1 MCVYQLLWA
10 LKSRTCFVYVPSSV
24 IFQMFT
30 RNKLHK
36 IFACFRQR
44 EKTIKCEARLPIKSS
59 EKWCFYA
66 INKTGRAAA
75 EKKSGDRHDNTQY
88 KTELLC
94 PAKCVLL
101 SHSLR
106 SIHLVCT
113 IWIGADRQLD
123 RSAKIKITQKKNP
136 LPMSCFGYIFTRPIH
151 RHVVHKNC
159 VFHIADTHRQ
169 ANILCE
175 RIQRAMRVKRE
186 WTRTCSA
193 FNVKTEKK
201 VLVMII
207 VSNYISIIMAQ
218 KHIEWN
224 TQFMSD

>member
-1 MCVYQLLWA
+1 MFCLRTLFSHFSNVYQKQAAQNFCLLSTKRENNQMRSA
-10 LKSRTCFVYVPSSV
+10 LTNKVFGKMVLLPSTKRAE
-24 IFQMFT
+24 QQQ
-30 RNKLHK
+30 
-36 IFACFRQR
+36 RQR
-44 EKTIKCEARLPIKSS
+44 QQK
-59 EKWCFYA
+59 
-66 INKTGRAAA
+66 
-75 EKKSGDRHDNTQY
+75 KKSGDRHDNTQY